1 MQAPGADSEESASE
15 VSTSRAASSNNP
27 TARSTGPT
35 ARLEAVAES
44 ENLLASHEDGGIT
57 RLDSEAPRTWRLV
70 EDNDA
75 TEELE
80 GETDAS
86 VHGPGD
92 PPPWGSVVAEVDE
105 SVFGAISAETN
116 ADAMASSW
124 SSSEA
129 RLNNSTFLATT
140 GGGGA
145 HCETANSFAGIEST
159 SIGNRP
165 SSSNHSR
172 HVNFSDPNSPP
183 GRGREIEPLALNDRD
198 VGNIR
203 KRKKANES
211 GSETT
216 GNRASTRS
224 GQIAKNVT
232 TNLN

>member
-92 PPPWGSVVAEVDE
+92 PPPWEMWSQRWTRE
-105 SVFGAISAETN
+105 SLVQLVQKPTLMPWPLVG
-116 ADAMASSW
+116 
-124 SSSEA
+124 
-129 RLNNSTFLATT
+129 
-140 GGGGA
+140 
-145 HCETANSFAGIEST
+145 H
-159 SIGNRP
+159 
-165 SSSNHSR
+165 
-172 HVNFSDPNSPP
+172 PP
-183 GRGREIEPLALNDRD
+183 RR
-198 VGNIR
+198 V
-203 KRKKANES
+203 
-211 GSETT
+211 
-216 GNRASTRS
+216 
-224 GQIAKNVT
+224 
-232 TNLN
+232 